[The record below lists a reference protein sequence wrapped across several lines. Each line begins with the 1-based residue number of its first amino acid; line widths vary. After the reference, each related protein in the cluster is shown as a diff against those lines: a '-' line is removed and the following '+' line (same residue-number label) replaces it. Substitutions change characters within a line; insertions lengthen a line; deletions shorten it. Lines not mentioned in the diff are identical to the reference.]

1 MAPAVSLCVPCL
13 PAATVAEFGSDRE
26 SVTAALADAFG
37 LPAGGPVELFRLV
50 HLAPGEVVPDDGV
63 VVAQMPGMFDCESI
77 EDWLMQKQQW
87 EEAQQIN
94 EAAMSA
100 LLSELSQATAAL
112 LNAGIA
118 APSSTDSCFLRDVKS
133 VQLDPSLQSTP
144 DVRRSAS
151 AEPFFSETQMG
162 DAAAEP
168 QLQPSECNGSV
179 FHDRDEPALE
189 LRHIGGSPFRSP
201 HDRQAWHDLRPGER
215 ASAGTPPPDVHR
227 SQLGHVRSQSD
238 GLKRQLF
245 SQRQQL
251 ARQQMYSQE
260 ARETVELL
268 RQEFK
273 LLVQELLPQGDRT
286 ERYSEEATPWQAAV
300 STPTIPVDSHPGHWS
315 IGVDRGMRTGNMH

>member
-26 SVTAALADAFG
+26 SVTAALVDAFG

-50 HLAPGEVVPDDGV
+50 HLAPGEVVPDDGI

-77 EDWLMQKQQW
+77 EEWLLQKQQW
-87 EEAQQIN
+87 EEAQHVN

-112 LNAGIA
+112 VQAGIA
-118 APSSTDSCFLRDVKS
+118 APDSTDSTLLRGTQS
-133 VQLDPSLQSTP
+133 AQWDPSQRSAP
-144 DVRRSAS
+144 DIRRSVS
-151 AEPFFSETQMG
+151 AEPFFSDPQMG
-162 DAAAEP
+162 DVVEP
-168 QLQPSECNGSV
+168 QLQPCDYNGSA
-179 FHDRDEPALE
+179 FHDREEPALE
-189 LRHIGGSPFRSP
+189 LRHFEGSPFRSP
-201 HDRQAWHDLRPGER
+201 HDRQAWQDLRPSER

-273 LLVQELLPQGDRT
+273 LLVQELLPQGDRA
-286 ERYSEEATPWQAAV
+286 ERYSDEATPWQAAV
-300 STPTIPVDSHPGHWS
+300 TAPTIPVDAHPGHWS